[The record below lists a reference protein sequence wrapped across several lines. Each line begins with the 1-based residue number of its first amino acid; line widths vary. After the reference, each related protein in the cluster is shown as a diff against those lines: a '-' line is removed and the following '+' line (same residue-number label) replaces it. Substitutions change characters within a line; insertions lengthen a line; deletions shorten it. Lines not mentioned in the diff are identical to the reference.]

1 MRVPVRQRL
10 CLSAPFSQE
19 VPRRPPPAAAIACC
33 CCCRCRCLCSALLCS
48 ALPCP
53 ACSASASASCPSL
66 LPQLCSYH
74 RCDPL
79 LLHPARSL
87 PTNAYHHHHPPSRAI
102 PGNTASAT
110 TTLIDRFESSA
121 LILADQHSKPR
132 ACAAATRRPLA
143 RHSTRAQSLP
153 LQRLHSPTA
162 TPSPRPPLLLCDGG
176 NQSTKNKNN
185 PPATD
190 DQKKRPPP
198 HHTSTHPGLS
208 LPAPKH
214 HHEAG
219 AVIRSTQIDQL
230 HRALSSEHFAA
241 RRHDDIDAPHTQ
253 HRCALG
259 TPTLSLPGHA
269 TIAGIVVSGDP
280 EASSGLASDQG
291 STHS

>member
-1 MRVPVRQRL
+1 MT
-10 CLSAPFSQE
+10 
-19 VPRRPPPAAAIACC
+19 
-33 CCCRCRCLCSALLCS
+33 
-48 ALPCP
+48 
-53 ACSASASASCPSL
+53 AS
-66 LPQLCSYH
+66 
-74 RCDPL
+74 
-79 LLHPARSL
+79 
-87 PTNAYHHHHPPSRAI
+87 NHPPSSLPI
-102 PGNTASAT
+102 NTANQGRAP
-110 TTLIDRFESSA
+110 LPREDRSHAIAPE
-121 LILADQHSKPR
+121 HR
-132 ACAAATRRPLA
+132 ACHCRDCTLPLRHHHRA
-143 RHSTRAQSLP
+143 RHCCCVTAGTKAQKIKITH
-153 LQRLHSPTA
+153 QRQT
-162 TPSPRPPLLLCDGG
+162 
-176 NQSTKNKNN
+176 TK
-185 PPATD
+185 
-190 DQKKRPPP
+190 KKRPPP